1 MNSLRFVKLFSTDF
15 FRDKNKRLENTTPKQ
30 GRGKDLVSS
39 VSDKST
45 ASNECFTPGVYS
57 LIWAI

>member
-1 MNSLRFVKLFSTDF
+1 MNFLRFVKLFSTDF

-39 VSDKST
+39 VS
-45 ASNECFTPGVYS
+45 ASNECFTPNDEHTKR
-57 LIWAI
+57 